1 MAMYTYTLVF
11 INIKSN
17 IVMINRNKT
26 PWMGMWNG
34 LGGKIKEGETP
45 LQSIQREIQE
55 ELGVHISFH
64 NILER
69 GILTWNTFEADGQ
82 GIHLFY
88 VELDQ
93 LDCAFPIQMDEGII
107 DLKHIDWITHLN
119 NKGVAPNIKYFLP
132 QLISSKIHVHCHF
145 ENEQLEEV
153 VVKPL

>member
-11 INIKSN
+11 INIASH
-17 IVMINRNKT
+17 IVMINRNKA

-34 LGGKIKEGETP
+34 LGGKIQEDETP
-45 LQSIQREIQE
+45 KQSIKREIQE
-55 ELGVHISFH
+55 ELGVHISLH
-64 NILER
+64 DILER

-93 LDCAFPIQMDEGII
+93 LDLAFPIQMDEGII
-107 DLKHIDWITHLN
+107 DLKRIDWITHLN

-145 ENEQLEEV
+145 ENEQLKEV

>member
-1 MAMYTYTLVF
+1 MAMYRYTLVF
-11 INIKSN
+11 INIASH
-17 IVMINRNKT
+17 IVMINRNKA

-34 LGGKIKEGETP
+34 LGGKIQEDETP
-45 LQSIQREIQE
+45 KQSIKREIQE
-55 ELGVHISFH
+55 ELGVHISPH
-64 NILER
+64 DILER

-145 ENEQLEEV
+145 ENEQLKEV

>member
-1 MAMYTYTLVF
+1 MYTYTLVF
-11 INIKSN
+11 INIASK
-17 IVMINRNKT
+17 IVMINRNKA

-34 LGGKIKEGETP
+34 LGGKIQEDETP

-55 ELGVHISFH
+55 ELGIHISKH
-64 NILER
+64 DILDR
-69 GILTWNTFEADGQ
+69 GVLTWNAFEAHGH

-93 LDCAFPIQMDEGII
+93 LNHAFPIQMDEGII
-107 DLKHIDWITHLN
+107 DLKQIDWILHPN

-145 ENEQLEEV
+145 ENEQLKDV
-153 VVKPL
+153 SVQPL

>member
-1 MAMYTYTLVF
+1 MAMYRYTLVF
-11 INIKSN
+11 INIASH
-17 IVMINRNKT
+17 IVMINRNKA

-34 LGGKIKEGETP
+34 LGGKIQEDETP
-45 LQSIQREIQE
+45 KQSIKREIQE
-55 ELGVHISFH
+55 ELGVHISLH
-64 NILER
+64 DILER

-93 LDCAFPIQMDEGII
+93 LDLAFPIQMDEGII
-107 DLKHIDWITHLN
+107 DLKRIDWITHLN

>member
-11 INIKSN
+11 INIASH
-17 IVMINRNKT
+17 IVMINRNKA

-34 LGGKIKEGETP
+34 LGGKIQEDETP
-45 LQSIQREIQE
+45 KQSIQREIQE
-55 ELGVHISFH
+55 ELGVHISLH
-64 NILER
+64 DILDR
-69 GILTWNTFEADGQ
+69 GILTWNMFEADGQ

-93 LDCAFPIQMDEGII
+93 LDLAFPIQMDEGII
-107 DLKHIDWITHLN
+107 DLKRIDWITHLN

-145 ENEQLEEV
+145 ENEHQILFLDIV
-153 VVKPL
+153 L

>member
-1 MAMYTYTLVF
+1 MYTYTLVF
-11 INIKSN
+11 INIASH
-17 IVMINRNKT
+17 IVMINRNKA

-34 LGGKIKEGETP
+34 LGGKIQEDETP
-45 LQSIQREIQE
+45 KQSIQREIQE
-55 ELGVHISFH
+55 ELGVHISL
-64 NILER
+64 NDILER

-93 LDCAFPIQMDEGII
+93 LDLAFPIQMDEGII
-107 DLKHIDWITHLN
+107 DLKRIDWITHLN
-119 NKGVAPNIKYFLP
+119 NRGVAPNIKYFLP